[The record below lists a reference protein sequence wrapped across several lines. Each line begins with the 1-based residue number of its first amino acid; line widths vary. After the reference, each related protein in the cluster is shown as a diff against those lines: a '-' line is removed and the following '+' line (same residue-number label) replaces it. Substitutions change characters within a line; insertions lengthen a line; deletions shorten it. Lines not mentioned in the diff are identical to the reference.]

1 MKVTRLERQ
10 KIEERLGIIFQLIE
24 FFGEEVDDEV
34 PNYIHAG
41 EYDDTGNSGCYRFL
55 RVRMEYK

>member
-24 FFGEEVDDEV
+24 FFGEEEGDEV
-34 PNYIHAG
+34 PSYIHAS

-55 RVRMEYK
+55 RA